1 MSHYQHLN
9 DEIVKL
15 QVQKQ
20 ALEVLIRNLESPE
33 VIEGM
38 KAECIGEISYHIEE
52 QCPNC
57 VHCDDDEVCETCGD
71 GQVLTR
77 KIIVSWTIMKDVYRL
92 MHGSKIKLLNQQGK
106 DITGDI

>member
-1 MSHYQHLN
+1 MSHYQHLS

-20 ALEVLIRNLESPE
+20 ALEALIKKLESPE
-33 VIEGM
+33 IIDGM
-38 KAECIGEISYHIEE
+38 KAECMGEISFHIEE
-52 QCPNC
+52 NCPEC

-77 KIIVSWTIMKDVYRL
+77 EITVSWTLMKDIYRL
-92 MHGSKIKLLNQQGK
+92 MHNSKVKLINQ
-106 DITGDI
+106 